1 MDAWK
6 PKYKALY
13 DTIDNIRDALQL
25 RAVAAVLAVIFI
37 LTI

>member
-13 DTIDNIRDALQL
+13 DAVEAVCYTAIIAAYTMALML
-25 RAVAAVLAVIFI
+25 IVIA
-37 LTI
+37 TN